1 MSVASPAP
9 EAGRQRALPSAWGFN
24 LRQEGIAL
32 GAAALALVGANALSV
47 QLLHSHYLQLQQADA
62 NRVQRHLQVHL
73 NQARHQLDRLVA
85 LPAER
90 WERDADQLLWAF
102 SDLYE
107 LGDQLQVR
115 RVLKAEG
122 SSRVFP
128 GFSFSGSVISAS
140 LRGRSAAT
148 SPISRGLEDEMASI
162 YVLRQAQG
170 RRLLGR
176 IRLGYIKAFLKDYS
190 AFSGTP
196 LLLVSRDGFVM
207 LSGSE
212 QLRIA
217 SIDLNLAAARGGRLE
232 PLQLPERTWIPVVS
246 DDSGLGARIV
256 TLLPSDNLQL
266 LRTVLLGSTGGV
278 LALFALI
285 FTWKNLHLRRR
296 LFGPVTRFAGQI
308 KEQELRLRQGIPTL
322 PQPQGGGRVRV
333 RFRELAAIQSR
344 FQQLLD
350 TIAERDRALLEARQ
364 QQQRSEEEQRRQLQ
378 VKLHTSLVAAGIAH
392 EINLPLSTIQL
403 LCEQARTQLDQQ
415 DQPLDVKALVQTL
428 SDQTL
433 QVATVIETMRMLLRN
448 VQTEAHPTDLVAV
461 LQSAALRV
469 KPLLH
474 QHQVQ
479 LDCGGLASR
488 AACMVQGDPVQLQ
501 VAVTNL
507 LRNGIEAV
515 AQRPEGRRRVR
526 LGLLSTAGEQVVDV
540 ADSGDGFAAPPGED
554 TVLETTK
561 PGGTGLGL
569 FIVRTTAANHG
580 GRLRFGRD
588 EVLGGARVWLHL
600 PAIRSTREVG

>member
-1 MSVASPAP
+1 MSLASPAP

-47 QLLHSHYLQLQQADA
+47 QLLRSHYLELQQADA

-73 NQARHQLDRLVA
+73 NQARQQLDRLVA

-90 WERDADQLLWAF
+90 WERDADPLLWAY

-115 RVLKAEG
+115 RVPKAEG

-128 GFSFSGSVISAS
+128 GFSFSDSAISAS
-140 LRGRSAAT
+140 LRDRSAAT

-212 QLRIA
+212 QLHIA

-256 TLLPSDNLQL
+256 TLLPSDSLQL

-285 FTWKNLHLRRR
+285 FTCKNLHLRRR
-296 LFGPVTRFAGQI
+296 LFGSVTRFASEI

-322 PQPQGGGRVRV
+322 PQPQGGGRVRG
-333 RFRELAAIQSR
+333 RFRE
-344 FQQLLD
+344 
-350 TIAERDRALLEARQ
+350 
-364 QQQRSEEEQRRQLQ
+364 QQQRSEEEQRHQLQ
-378 VKLHTSLVAAGIAH
+378 AKLHTSLVAAGIAH

-415 DQPLDVKALVQTL
+415 AQPLDVKALVQTL

-488 AACMVQGDPVQLQ
+488 AACMVQGH
-501 VAVTNL
+501 
-507 LRNGIEAV
+507 
-515 AQRPEGRRRVR
+515 
-526 LGLLSTAGEQVVDV
+526 
-540 ADSGDGFAAPPGED
+540 PGED
-554 TVLETTK
+554 TVLETSK

-588 EVLGGARVWLHL
+588 GVLGGARVWLHL